1 MERQGGNKHIV
12 SLPQKNKKFFLYLCS
27 YILTQDYTTMTE
39 DQNLASLFENL
50 NQISRAAITQSR
62 AGGSTGGGGMDL
74 SGNMDANRLI
84 GMNPYMGQNVT
95 SFNMGGTFD
104 GLSPQEYLYNT
115 TGIDLSGGFRR
126 QAIRDR
132 QAAANQAFYQNI
144 QDTGRMRFSNQPTSA
159 ELVADKQA
167 KDDAFVEQIKSGQR
181 LAAEGMKFMQ
191 NPYVDKKMTKK
202 SPRYDK
208 GGQLTPAEYKK
219 VSKLGR
225 SGDTQLAH
233 INSKEADMLRAMGGA
248 GTINPYTGLPEYRF
262 RFRKFNPFKKLRD
275 IVDTVVGGATD
286 IADPFVDAATSAL
299 EPIFDTAG
307 DVVESTI
314 APAADIIGEG
324 AQVGL
329 DLLDKGVKGATK
341 GLKSFGFD
349 FALPMAEIIG
359 TPILE
364 GMQYLDDLLT
374 GGDNVTM
381 PKLEAGPDPK
391 IRREEEK
398 RVDMA
403 DATPAQ
409 VKMREKLSGL
419 KKDTAETLTQGD
431 FVGDKPN
438 PFVTE
443 NVEEEL
449 DYAAEGMKYK
459 YDDGGKQGLRNVL
472 DSVRN
477 EMATN
482 PANMMNIIN
491 QVTAMKQA
499 GDFMIGQA
507 NRANMNMNM
516 KMAKGGA
523 FKPHMMYDPKT
534 GKGYKANVMA
544 DHKRMDKM
552 GYVHD
557 KPKKRNYTNGGRF

>member
-115 TGIDLSGGFRR
+115 TGIDR
-126 QAIRDR
+126 
-132 QAAANQAFYQNI
+132 
-144 QDTGRMRFSNQPTSA
+144 
-159 ELVADKQA
+159 
-167 KDDAFVEQIKSGQR
+167 
-181 LAAEGMKFMQ
+181 
-191 NPYVDKKMTKK
+191 
-202 SPRYDK
+202 RYDK

-225 SGDTQLAH
+225 FGDTQLAH
-233 INSKEADMLRAMGGA
+233 VTPEEANMLKAMGGS
-248 GTINPYTGLPEYRF
+248 GTINPYTGLRENF
-262 RFRKFNPFKKLRD
+262 RFNPFKKLRD

-286 IADPFVDAATSAL
+286 ILDPV
-299 EPIFDTAG
+299 IDTATDVLDPVFDVAG
-307 DVVESTI
+307 NVVESTV
-314 APAADIIGEG
+314 APAADIVGEG
-324 AQVGL
+324 AQFGL

-349 FALPMAEIIG
+349 FAMPMFETAA
-359 TPILE
+359 TPVLK
-364 GMQYLDDLLT
+364 GMQYLNDLLT
-374 GGDNVTM
+374 GGDDITM

-409 VKMREKLSGL
+409 LKMREKLSGL

-459 YDDGGKQGLRNVL
+459 YDDGGKENQNDYDPKDFPGLFGAKFTAPKNNIKGSPPGLFGPKYAPPQNTGGYKSYTKADRMKDVEEGIELRADKGMKLRNVL

-534 GKGYKANVMA
+534 GKGYKANKLQ
-544 DHKRMDKM
+544 DHLDMKEKGYDHRKRN
-552 GYVHD
+552 
-557 KPKKRNYTNGGRF
+557 PKNYTNGGRF

>member
-62 AGGSTGGGGMDL
+62 EGGSTGGGGMDL

-115 TGIDLSGGFRR
+115 TGLDLTGSFRA

-132 QAAANQAFYQNI
+132 QEAANQAFYQNI

-167 KDDAFVEQIKSGQR
+167 KDDAFVEQIKSGQG

-191 NPYVDKKMTKK
+191 NPYVDKKMTKE

-262 RFRKFNPFKKLRD
+262 RFRNPFRKLRD

-286 IADPFVDAATSAL
+286 ILDPVIDTATDVL
-299 EPIFDTAG
+299 EPVFDTAG
-307 DVVESTI
+307 NVVESTI
-314 APAADIIGEG
+314 APAADIVGEG

-341 GLKSFGFD
+341 GIKSLGFD
-349 FALPMAEIIG
+349 FVLPLAETVG

-364 GMQYLDDLLT
+364 GMHYLSDLLS
-374 GGDNVTM
+374 GGDVTM

-391 IRREEEK
+391 IRREEGK

-403 DATPAQ
+403 DASPAQ
-409 VKMREKLSGL
+409 LKMREKLSGL
-419 KKDTAETLTQGD
+419 KKDTADTLTQGD

-459 YDDGGKQGLRNVL
+459 YDDGGKEGLRNVL

-534 GKGYKANVMA
+534 GKGYKANKLQ
-544 DHKRMDKM
+544 DHLDMKEKGYDHRKRN
-552 GYVHD
+552 
-557 KPKKRNYTNGGRF
+557 PKNYTNGGRF

>member
-126 QAIRDR
+126 KAIRDR

-144 QDTGRMRFSNQPTSA
+144 IDTGNMRFSNQPTSA

-167 KDDAFVEQIKSGQR
+167 KDDAFVEQIRSGQG

-191 NPYVDKKMTKK
+191 NPYVDKKMTKE

-286 IADPFVDAATSAL
+286 IADPFIDAATSAL

-307 DVVESTI
+307 NVVESTI
-314 APAADIIGEG
+314 APAADIVGEG

-349 FALPMAEIIG
+349 FAIPLAETVG

-374 GGDNVTM
+374 GGGDVTM

-409 VKMREKLSGL
+409 VKMRDKLSGL

-516 KMAKGGA
+516 KMAKGG
-523 FKPHMMYDPKT
+523 
-534 GKGYKANVMA
+534 VV
-544 DHKRMDKM
+544 KR
-552 GYVHD
+552 
-557 KPKKRNYTNGGRF
+557 KRNYTNGGRF